1 MYRGAKMTAP
11 KVARGSPG
19 GRQGV
24 ARGSPGGRHP
34 CVTPKIYHRRPKSP
48 PMELILE
55 LLDTNFAA
63 QVPIFDHL
71 VVIFMF
77 FDRIFMILRNLEQI
91 FKGFSLPRPRFFAIL
106 YSKSE
111 GFCMLQRIAS

>member
-1 MYRGAKMTAP
+1 MSYTCNVYVQGGQNDGAK
-11 KVARGSPG
+11 

-24 ARGSPGGRHP
+24 VRGSPGGRHP

-77 FDRIFMILRNLEQI
+77 FDRIFMILRN
-91 FKGFSLPRPRFFAIL
+91 
-106 YSKSE
+106 
-111 GFCMLQRIAS
+111 